1 VQVKNSGAICAV
13 HFRKLRA
20 PSHTERA
27 LNAAHRRSKCK
38 GRTPKNFQRSLPVS
52 IYACYGGCIDVDA
65 DGEEGFDDETEDAFP
80 QVPVEIAKKA
90 AKAESNGHANS
101 PLKRPKK
108 QPNGDALAVDKPEV
122 EEVV

>member
-1 VQVKNSGAICAV
+1 M
-13 HFRKLRA
+13 RKLKT
-20 PSHTERA
+20 H
-27 LNAAHRRSKCK
+27 
-38 GRTPKNFQRSLPVS
+38 
-52 IYACYGGCIDVDA
+52 
-65 DGEEGFDDETEDAFP
+65 FP

-108 QPNGDALAVDKPEV
+108 NSNGDALAVDKPEV

>member
-1 VQVKNSGAICAV
+1 MT
-13 HFRKLRA
+13 KLKT
-20 PSHTERA
+20 H
-27 LNAAHRRSKCK
+27 
-38 GRTPKNFQRSLPVS
+38 
-52 IYACYGGCIDVDA
+52 
-65 DGEEGFDDETEDAFP
+65 FP

-90 AKAESNGHANS
+90 AKAESSGHANS